1 MEFNEWKEAAI
12 EGVLEKQ
19 IFKSSYGK
27 CSIKKLFLHISQ
39 NSQQKSVPEWSWRPQ
54 SGTLLKKR
62 PWQSDFRVNFAKF
75 LRTSFWQNTFGR
87 LLLDIPQNTCSAEYQ
102 PDYMVKIFTKCQ
114 WRMPFLVKLNRPTAC
129 NFNKNG
135 TLSQT

>member
-1 MEFNEWKEAAI
+1 MKRSSHWRCSGKADI
-12 EGVLEKQ
+12 QKQ
-19 IFKSSYGK
+19 LREVFY
-27 CSIKKLFLHISQ
+27 KKLFLHSQ
-39 NSQQKSVPEWSWRPQ
+39 NSQQKSVPEWSCRPQ